1 MLFTKLNFW
10 SHWNGAYENARS
22 QSMAFYRWPLSNISF
37 ISMFVIVANLCEKHW
52 QAFSKTNTKQ
62 RERTGSKNRVHVF
75 IPIEWL
81 FEWKHSE
88 MQNSIFQLNGQL
100 SKKQSSHKLCDV
112 VYVTFFL
119 YSKTNRQYGDV
130 IATKMYAP
138 CKSKHNTKSHTGRK
152 KGVALNPQDGEKSAK
167 D

>member
-1 MLFTKLNFW
+1 
-10 SHWNGAYENARS
+10 
-22 QSMAFYRWPLSNISF
+22 
-37 ISMFVIVANLCEKHW
+37 
-52 QAFSKTNTKQ
+52 
-62 RERTGSKNRVHVF
+62 
-75 IPIEWL
+75 
-81 FEWKHSE
+81 